1 MKNILVVDDNK
12 LNLASARKTLSGE
25 YKVIPVMKGE
35 QALSYLEHGECDI
48 ILLDINM
55 PEMDGFEVLSR
66 IKQMERCKN
75 IPVIFLTADNDTETE
90 TRCFKEGAVDFIAKP
105 FVAEVMLSR
114 IGRILELEEL
124 RRNLADKLEKK
135 TQEVSDIK
143 NKSRQDALT
152 GLWNRAHTEETVNKM
167 ISEGIKGALMMID
180 MDNFKAINDN
190 YGHIA
195 GDQTLKMF
203 ADTLRKYSEEGDV
216 LCRIGGDEFVVFVK
230 DVISKSEIG
239 NRASDIIADLCYKL
253 EQCKF
258 ETNSSVS
265 IGIAQTPEDG
275 TEFNKLYNAAD
286 KALYYVKQNGKNSYH
301 FFSDQNEAEQK
312 RSAKNVDLDYLVQI
326 LSRADSGKGA
336 YLLDFENFH
345 HVYNF
350 IKRFVDRSGREVQTV
365 LFTISAADGAGEP
378 TPDETEAA
386 LEMLDK
392 AIYTSLRRV
401 DVSTRY
407 SSKQTIVILMDANSE
422 NGELVAKRIIS
433 CFEKLYIGGQLKV
446 EYGIAKME
454 ANSILRRNSSQAAN
468 N

>member
-1 MKNILVVDDNK
+1 MKTILVVDDNK
-12 LNLASARKTLSGE
+12 LNLASARNTLSGE
-25 YKVIPVMKGE
+25 YKVIPVLRGE
-35 QALSYLEHGECDI
+35 QALTYLENGECDI

-55 PEMDGFEVLSR
+55 PEMDGFEVLAE
-66 IKQMERCKN
+66 IKKMERCKN

-90 TRCFKEGAVDFIAKP
+90 TRCFKEGAIDFIAKP

-114 IGRILELEEL
+114 IGRVLELEEL
-124 RRNLADKLEKK
+124 RRSLADRLEKK

-143 NKSRQDALT
+143 AKSRQDALT

-167 ISEGIKGALMMID
+167 ISEGVSGALMMID

-195 GDQTLKMF
+195 GDRTLKMF
-203 ADTLRKYSEEGDV
+203 ADTLRKYSAEGDV
-216 LCRIGGDEFVVFVK
+216 LCRIGGDEFVVFVR
-230 DVISKSEIG
+230 DITSKSELG
-239 NRASDIIADLCYKL
+239 NRASDIITDLCYKL

-265 IGIAQTPEDG
+265 IGIAQTPDDG

-301 FFSDQNEAEQK
+301 FFSDRVEAEK
-312 RSAKNVDLDYLVQI
+312 NRSAKNVDLDYLGEM

-336 YLLDFENFH
+336 YLLDFDSFH

-350 IKRFVDRSGREVQTV
+350 IRRFVDRSEREVQTV
-365 LFTISAADGAGEP
+365 LFTVVPADGVTEP
-378 TPDETEAA
+378 APDEVEAA
-386 LEMLDK
+386 LDMLDK
-392 AIYTSLRRV
+392 AIYNSLRRV

-407 SSKQTIVILMDANSE
+407 SSKQIIVILMDANSE
-422 NGELVAKRIIS
+422 NGELVAKRIVE
-433 CFEKLYIGGQLKV
+433 CFEKLYIGGKV
-446 EYGIAKME
+446 KLEFGIAKME
-454 ANSILRRNSSQAAN
+454 GGNILNRSAAKE
-468 N
+468 